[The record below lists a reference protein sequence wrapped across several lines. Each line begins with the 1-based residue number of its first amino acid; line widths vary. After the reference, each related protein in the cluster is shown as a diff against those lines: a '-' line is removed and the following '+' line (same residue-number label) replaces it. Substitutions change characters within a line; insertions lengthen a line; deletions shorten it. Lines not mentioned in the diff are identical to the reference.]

1 MITFSA
7 SADGTVWI
15 ESGITTLVT
24 PSGEDDEGWKKI
36 KRSKVRF
43 ELMTRASD
51 TVEPLIGNVNNNT
64 DGRSTVIQALQGL
77 LNTMMAED
85 KLLPGATVYVDPDNP
100 PEGDSAWFVFDADD
114 VDALEKVYL
123 TYRFRFSPNV

>member
-1 MITFSA
+1 M
-7 SADGTVWI
+7 
-15 ESGITTLVT
+15 
-24 PSGEDDEGWKKI
+24 
-36 KRSKVRF
+36 
-43 ELMTRASD
+43 
-51 TVEPLIGNVNNNT
+51 NNNT